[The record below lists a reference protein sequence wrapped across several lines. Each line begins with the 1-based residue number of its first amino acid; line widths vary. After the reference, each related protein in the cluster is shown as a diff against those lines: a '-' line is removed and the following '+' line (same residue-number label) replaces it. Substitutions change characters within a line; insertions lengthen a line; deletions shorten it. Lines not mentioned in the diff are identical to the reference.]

1 MPVTFHEQTAVTL
14 KERKRLKLFLLE
26 MFIKEGYQSD
36 KLDIIFCSDDFL
48 KSINIKFLKHD
59 YYTDIITFDLSAS
72 GSNAVSGEIYISI
85 DRVKENAATHKEPY
99 NREIHRVILHGVL
112 HLCGYKDKTTSEI
125 LRMRQK
131 EDKYINLY
139 FKRSTNPIQK
149 RSTNPRFGGEQ

>member
-1 MPVTFHEQTAVTL
+1 MPVTFHEQTPVTL
-14 KERKRLKLFLLE
+14 KERKKLKLFLSD

-59 YYTDIITFDLSAS
+59 YYTDIITFDLSAA

-85 DRVKENAATHKEPY
+85 DRVKENVVTHKEPY

-112 HLCGYKDKTTSEI
+112 HLCGYKDKKPSEQKG
-125 LRMRQK
+125 MRDK
-131 EDKYINLY
+131 ENNYLSKY
-139 FKRSTNPIQK
+139 FKRSTGNLV
-149 RSTNPRFGGEQ
+149 S

>member
-1 MPVTFHEQTAVTL
+1 MPVTFHEQTPVTL
-14 KERKRLKLFLLE
+14 KERKRLKLFLLD

-59 YYTDIITFDLSAS
+59 YYTDIITFDLSTS

-85 DRVKENAATHKEPY
+85 DRVKENTEIHKEPY

-112 HLCGYKDKTTSEI
+112 HLCGHKDKTTAEI
-125 LRMRQK
+125 LRMRQQ